1 MPKLRPHF
9 ALPVEYLLHHQ
20 PHAML
25 CIAALLALPLVL
37 GACYDDCEKS
47 GSNLL
52 QSHARRVEP
61 KCLGL
66 VILGTS
72 ESNGLFMYSLLYFFC
87 FKMTTAYPIFTY
99 TQASWSC
106 YCFCRPKVVASEN
119 DSKMGRRG
127 HDSGCSGCH
136 CMGDG
141 RNVADVAKWG

>member
-1 MPKLRPHF
+1 M
-9 ALPVEYLLHHQ
+9 PVECLLHHQ

-66 VILGTS
+66 VIV
-72 ESNGLFMYSLLYFFC
+72 FVDQKWWLL
-87 FKMTTAYPIFTY
+87 KMI
-99 TQASWSC
+99 
-106 YCFCRPKVVASEN
+106 R
-119 DSKMGRRG
+119 
-127 HDSGCSGCH
+127 
-136 CMGDG
+136 
-141 RNVADVAKWG
+141 KWGGVDMIRGW

>member
-9 ALPVEYLLHHQ
+9 AVPVECLLHHQ

-72 ESNGLFMYSLLYFFC
+72 ESNGLFMYVFIIIIFFVL
-87 FKMTTAYPIFTY
+87 
-99 TQASWSC
+99 
-106 YCFCRPKVVASEN
+106 R
-119 DSKMGRRG
+119 
-127 HDSGCSGCH
+127 
-136 CMGDG
+136 
-141 RNVADVAKWG
+141 